1 MPRCLSYVACIALIV
16 TTGCVPQDDA
26 VSADHDTEPGVFLD
40 QDVFACF
47 TKAAKIEY
55 VPDPPGTDTWQA
67 PAETAARGAGDC
79 EDICI
84 YLQHLLAEQG
94 RAVDVVFGLKDA
106 LATNGH
112 AWIEGEFGGRLYVIE
127 PRGMA
132 MVERAKLPARLMYI
146 RAEDIDVVAEK
157 VREYHGRT
165 GVYVNR
171 RYGRQLQQEP

>member
-1 MPRCLSYVACIALIV
+1 VA
-16 TTGCVPQDDA
+16 TGCVPQDGA
-26 VSADHDTEPGVFLD
+26 VSTTRDAEPGVFLG

-47 TKAAKIEY
+47 TKAAKIDY
-55 VPDPPGTDTWQA
+55 VADPSGTDTWQT
-67 PAETAARGAGDC
+67 PAETAARGTGDC

-94 RAVDVVFGLKDA
+94 VAVDVVFGLKDA

-132 MVERAKLPARLMYI
+132 MVERRKLPAGLMYI
-146 RAEDIDVVAEK
+146 PAEDIDVVAEK
-157 VREYHGRT
+157 IHKYHTRT

-171 RYGRQLQQEP
+171 RGDRQPQQEP